1 MYSRKDY
8 LESTDCAKQC
18 LALNNEGLDWNY
30 AIAPVIDR
38 DLHERLLEVPATDV
52 LQFGQLLPLI
62 CSGYFGT
69 ALEILHTIEVT
80 NTPEVTNTK
89 LLEIKEWL
97 ISALN
102 EAREV

>member
-1 MYSRKDY
+1 MYSRKDF
-8 LESTDCAKQC
+8 LNSIDCDMQC
-18 LALNNEGLDWNY
+18 MARNNEGLNWNY

-38 DLHERLLEVPATDV
+38 DLHERLLEVKATDV

-69 ALEILHTIEVT
+69 ALEILNTIEVT
-80 NTPEVTNTK
+80 DSK

-97 ISALN
+97 TCALN
-102 EAREV
+102 EAREI

>member
-8 LESTDCAKQC
+8 LNSIDCAKQC
-18 LALNNEGLDWNY
+18 MALNNEGLDWNY
-30 AIAPVIDR
+30 VIAPVIDR
-38 DLHERLLEVPATDV
+38 DLHERLLEVPAKDV

-69 ALEILHTIEVT
+69 ALEILNTIEVT
-80 NTPEVTNTK
+80 DTK

-97 ISALN
+97 VKSLN

>member
-18 LALNNEGLDWNY
+18 MALNNEGLDWNY

-38 DLHERLLEVPATDV
+38 ELHERLLEVKAADV

-62 CSGYFGT
+62 CSSYFRT
-69 ALEILHTIEVT
+69 SLDILNTIEPT
-80 NTPEVTNTK
+80 DTK
-89 LLEIKEWL
+89 SLEIKEWL
-97 ISALN
+97 ISALT

>member
-8 LESTDCAKQC
+8 LESTDCSKQC
-18 LALNNEGLDWNY
+18 MALNNEGLDWNY
-30 AIAPVIDR
+30 VIAHVIDR
-38 DLHERLLEVPATDV
+38 DLHERLLEVQATDV

-69 ALEILHTIEVT
+69 ALEILNTIEVT
-80 NTPEVTNTK
+80 DTK

-97 ISALN
+97 ISALS

>member
-8 LESTDCAKQC
+8 LNSIDCSKQC
-18 LALNNEGLDWNY
+18 LARNNEGLNWNY
-30 AIAPVIDR
+30 AIAPIIDR
-38 DLHERLLEVPATDV
+38 DLHERLLEVPATNV

-69 ALEILHTIEVT
+69 ALEILNTIEVT
-80 NTPEVTNTK
+80 DTK

-97 ISALN
+97 ISALS

>member
-8 LESTDCAKQC
+8 LESTDCSEQC
-18 LALNNEGLDWNY
+18 MALNNEGLDWNY
-30 AIAPVIDR
+30 VIAPVIDR
-38 DLHERLLEVPATDV
+38 DLHERLLEVPAKDV

-80 NTPEVTNTK
+80 DTK

-97 ISALN
+97 INTLN

>member
-8 LESTDCAKQC
+8 LESTDCSKQC
-18 LALNNEGLDWNY
+18 MALNNEGLDWNY
-30 AIAPVIDR
+30 VIAPVIDR
-38 DLHERLLEVPATDV
+38 DLHERLLEVQSKDV

-80 NTPEVTNTK
+80 DTK

-97 ISALN
+97 ISTLN

>member
-8 LESTDCAKQC
+8 LNSIDCSKQC
-18 LALNNEGLDWNY
+18 LARNNEGLNWNY

-38 DLHERLLEVPATDV
+38 DLHERLLEVPAKDV

-69 ALEILHTIEVT
+69 ALEILNTIEVT
-80 NTPEVTNTK
+80 DTK

-97 ISALN
+97 ISSLS

>member
-18 LALNNEGLDWNY
+18 MALNNEGLDWNY
-30 AIAPVIDR
+30 VIAPVIDR
-38 DLHERLLEVPATDV
+38 DLHERLLEVQSKDV
-52 LQFGQLLPLI
+52 LQFGQILPLI

-69 ALEILHTIEVT
+69 ALEILNTIEVT
-80 NTPEVTNTK
+80 DTK

-97 ISALN
+97 IYALH

>member
-18 LALNNEGLDWNY
+18 MALNNEGLNWNY
-30 AIAPVIDR
+30 IIAPVIDR
-38 DLHERLLEVPATDV
+38 DLHERLLEVSATDV

-69 ALEILHTIEVT
+69 ALDILNTIELT
-80 NTPEVTNTK
+80 DTK
-89 LLEIKEWL
+89 LIEIKEWL
-97 ISALN
+97 INALT

>member
-8 LESTDCAKQC
+8 LESTDCSKQC
-18 LALNNEGLDWNY
+18 MALNNEGLNWNY

-69 ALEILHTIEVT
+69 ALDILNTIELT
-80 NTPEVTNTK
+80 DTK

-97 ISALN
+97 ICALN

>member
-1 MYSRKDY
+1 M
-8 LESTDCAKQC
+8 
-18 LALNNEGLDWNY
+18 ALNNEGLDWNY

-38 DLHERLLEVPATDV
+38 ELHERLLEVKASDV

-69 ALEILHTIEVT
+69 VLDML
-80 NTPEVTNTK
+80 NTTEPTDAK
-89 LLEIKEWL
+89 LLEIKVWL
-97 ISALN
+97 VNTLT

>member
-8 LESTDCAKQC
+8 LNSTDCSKQC
-18 LALNNEGLDWNY
+18 LARNNEGLNWNY

-38 DLHERLLEVPATDV
+38 DLHERLLEVPAKDV

-80 NTPEVTNTK
+80 DTK

>member
-8 LESTDCAKQC
+8 LNSIDCSKQC
-18 LALNNEGLDWNY
+18 LARNNEGLNWNY

-38 DLHERLLEVPATDV
+38 DLHERLLEVPAKDV

-69 ALEILHTIEVT
+69 ALEILNTIEVT
-80 NTPEVTNTK
+80 DTK

-97 ISALN
+97 ISVLS

>member
-8 LESTDCAKQC
+8 LESTDCSKQC
-18 LALNNEGLDWNY
+18 MALNNEGLDWNY
-30 AIAPVIDR
+30 VIAPVIDR
-38 DLHERLLEVPATDV
+38 DLHERLLEVQAKDV

-80 NTPEVTNTK
+80 DTK

-97 ISALN
+97 INTLT

>member
-8 LESTDCAKQC
+8 LESSECSKQC
-18 LALNNEGLDWNY
+18 MARNNEGLAWNY
-30 AIAPVIDR
+30 VIAPIIDR
-38 DLHERLLEVPATDV
+38 ELHERLLEVQATDV

-69 ALEILHTIEVT
+69 ALDILNTIELT
-80 NTPEVTNTK
+80 DTK
-89 LLEIKEWL
+89 LIEIKEWL
-97 ISALN
+97 VSALM

>member
-18 LALNNEGLDWNY
+18 MALNNEELNWNY
-30 AIAPVIDR
+30 VIAPVIDR
-38 DLHERLLEVPATDV
+38 ELHERLLEVPATDV
-52 LQFGQLLPLI
+52 LQFGKLLPLI

-69 ALEILHTIEVT
+69 ALDILNTIEVT
-80 NTPEVTNTK
+80 DAK

-97 ISALN
+97 ISTLK

>member
-1 MYSRKDY
+1 MYSRKYY
-8 LESTDCAKQC
+8 LESSDCAKQC
-18 LALNNEGLDWNY
+18 MALNNEGLDWNY
-30 AIAPVIDR
+30 VIAPVIDR
-38 DLHERLLEVPATDV
+38 DLHERLLEVKATDV

-69 ALEILHTIEVT
+69 ALEILNTIELT
-80 NTPEVTNTK
+80 DTK

-97 ISALN
+97 IKSLN

>member
-18 LALNNEGLDWNY
+18 MALNNEGLKWNY
-30 AIAPVIDR
+30 VIAPVIDR
-38 DLHERLLEVPATDV
+38 ELHERLLEVPATDV

-69 ALEILHTIEVT
+69 ALDILNTIEPT
-80 NTPEVTNTK
+80 DAK

-97 ISALN
+97 VNTLT

>member
-8 LESTDCAKQC
+8 LNSIDCDKQC
-18 LALNNEGLDWNY
+18 MARNNEGLDWNY
-30 AIAPVIDR
+30 AIAPVIDKE
-38 DLHERLLEVPATDV
+38 LHERLLEVQAKDV

-69 ALEILHTIEVT
+69 ALEILNSIKVT
-80 NTPEVTNTK
+80 DTK
-89 LLEIKEWL
+89 LLEIKDWL
-97 ISALN
+97 IYTLT

>member
-8 LESTDCAKQC
+8 LNSIDCAKQC
-18 LALNNEGLDWNY
+18 MARNNEGLDWNY
-30 AIAPVIDR
+30 AIAPVIDKE
-38 DLHERLLEVPATDV
+38 LHERLLEVPATDV

-69 ALEILHTIEVT
+69 ALDILNTIELT
-80 NTPEVTNTK
+80 DAK

-97 ISALN
+97 ISALS
-102 EAREV
+102 EARDV

>member
-8 LESTDCAKQC
+8 LESTDCSKQC
-18 LALNNEGLDWNY
+18 LARNNAGLNWNY

-38 DLHERLLEVPATDV
+38 DLHERLLEVPSEEV
-52 LQFGQLLPLI
+52 IQFIQILPLI

-80 NTPEVTNTK
+80 DTK
-89 LLEIKEWL
+89 LLDIKEWL
-97 ISALN
+97 INTLT

>member
-8 LESTDCAKQC
+8 LNSTDCSKQC
-18 LALNNEGLDWNY
+18 LARNNEGLDWNY
-30 AIAPVIDR
+30 VIAPVIDR

-80 NTPEVTNTK
+80 DTK

-97 ISALN
+97 INTLT

>member
-8 LESTDCAKQC
+8 LESTDCTKQC
-18 LALNNEGLDWNY
+18 LALNNEGLNWNY
-30 AIAPVIDR
+30 VIAPVIDR
-38 DLHERLLEVPATDV
+38 ELHERLLEVPATDV
-52 LQFGQLLPLI
+52 LQFGKLLPLI

-69 ALEILHTIEVT
+69 ALDILNTIELT
-80 NTPEVTNTK
+80 DTK

-97 ISALN
+97 VSALT

>member
-18 LALNNEGLDWNY
+18 MARNNEGLDWNY
-30 AIAPVIDR
+30 VIAPVIDR
-38 DLHERLLEVPATDV
+38 DLHERLLEVPAKDV

-62 CSGYFGT
+62 SSGYFGT
-69 ALEILHTIEVT
+69 ALDILNTIE
-80 NTPEVTNTK
+80 PKDAK

>member
-8 LESTDCAKQC
+8 LESTDCSKQC
-18 LALNNEGLDWNY
+18 LARNNEGLNWNY

-38 DLHERLLEVPATDV
+38 DLHERLLEVPAKDV

-69 ALEILHTIEVT
+69 SLEILNTIEVT
-80 NTPEVTNTK
+80 DTK

-97 ISALN
+97 INALN

>member
-18 LALNNEGLDWNY
+18 MALNNEGLDWNY

-38 DLHERLLEVPATDV
+38 ELHERLLEVKATDV

-69 ALEILHTIEVT
+69 ALDILNTTEPT
-80 NTPEVTNTK
+80 NAK

-97 ISALN
+97 VNALT

>member
-18 LALNNEGLDWNY
+18 MALNNEGLDWNY
-30 AIAPVIDR
+30 VIAPVIDKE
-38 DLHERLLEVPATDV
+38 LHERLLEVPAKDV

-62 CSGYFGT
+62 SSGYFGT
-69 ALEILHTIEVT
+69 ALDILNTIE
-80 NTPEVTNTK
+80 PKDAK

>member
-18 LALNNEGLDWNY
+18 MALNNEGLDWNY
-30 AIAPVIDR
+30 VIASVIDR

-52 LQFGQLLPLI
+52 LQFGQILPLI

-69 ALEILHTIEVT
+69 ALDLLNTIELT
-80 NTPEVTNTK
+80 DTK

-97 ISALN
+97 INALT

>member
-1 MYSRKDY
+1 MYSRKEFM
-8 LESTDCAKQC
+8 ESTDCDKQC
-18 LALNNEGLDWNY
+18 LARNNEGLNWNY
-30 AIAPVIDR
+30 VIAPIIDR

-69 ALEILHTIEVT
+69 ALEILNTIEVT
-80 NTPEVTNTK
+80 DTK

-97 ISALN
+97 VKSLN
-102 EAREV
+102 EAKEV

>member
-18 LALNNEGLDWNY
+18 MALNNEGLDWNY

-38 DLHERLLEVPATDV
+38 ELHDRLLEVKATDV

-69 ALEILHTIEVT
+69 ALDIL
-80 NTPEVTNTK
+80 NTTEPTDAK

-97 ISALN
+97 ISALT

>member
-1 MYSRKDY
+1 M
-8 LESTDCAKQC
+8 
-18 LALNNEGLDWNY
+18 ALNNEGLDWNY

-38 DLHERLLEVPATDV
+38 ELHERLLEVKATDV

-69 ALEILHTIEVT
+69 ALDIL
-80 NTPEVTNTK
+80 NTTEPTDAK

-97 ISALN
+97 VNTLT